1 MLTYRVRLKVCL
13 GDTGASSPYVARL
26 LYPSEVQMI
35 IQRIFEETIQ
45 PVDTARFTDW
55 VWEGA
60 EMGKPFL
67 SRWTTK

>member
-1 MLTYRVRLKVCL
+1 MLNPTYIVRLKVRI
-13 GDTGASSPYVARL
+13 GDTGASTPTVARM

-55 VWEGA
+55 VWAGA
-60 EMGKPFL
+60 AMGTPFL
-67 SRWTTK
+67 SK